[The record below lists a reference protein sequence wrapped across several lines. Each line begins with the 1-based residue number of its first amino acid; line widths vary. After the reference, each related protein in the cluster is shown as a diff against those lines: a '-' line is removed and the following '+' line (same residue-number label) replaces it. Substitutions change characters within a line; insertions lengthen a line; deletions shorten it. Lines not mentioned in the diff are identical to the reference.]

1 MAKRARGT
9 TSRPGQRAPLARAA
23 GSTPPRPGSSA
34 AATRPASLTPEEE
47 ARAAELEA
55 QILAE
60 EKAAEAAQRRTRS
73 RRADGSVAMGG
84 TIALR
89 AAEEY
94 RYVARDMRRITIIG
108 GGLVAFLIGLWA
120 VTMVTGF
127 RFA

>member
-9 TSRPGQRAPLARAA
+9 TSRPGQRAPLARPAGAA
-23 GSTPPRPGSSA
+23 RPASSVGSATP
-34 AATRPASLTPEEE
+34 RPASLTAEEE

-55 QILAE
+55 QILEA
-60 EKAAEAAQRRTRS
+60 EKAAEAAQRRTRT
-73 RRADGSVAMGG
+73 RRPDGSLAAGG
-84 TIALR
+84 TIAMR